1 MSDSSKSNGLKVA
14 IGILATL
21 LIGSI
26 IFGTKLYSDQKK
38 VSMQLEE
45 DKKDII
51 SDLDDIK
58 ASYEDALAES
68 DIVNQELAD
77 ATSRIEL
84 YIDSLKSAKA
94 DVAYLRRFRRQ
105 VSILKQE
112 RERLMAENDSL
123 RSSNQLLTL
132 QRDSTALALSE
143 QTKYNDSLLVQ
154 NLDLA
159 KQVEIGSALTVSG
172 LSAEGARVRSSGKIV
187 SMSRASRVNKLRVCF
202 AMASNSLAETGDRE
216 MYLQVLDPNGNL
228 LGENLTFTNEE
239 GDLNYSKKTKFYYEG
254 NSLDVC
260 DYIDPPADLP
270 KGRYTVN
277 LYDQLAMVSTTTFE
291 LK

>member
-1 MSDSSKSNGLKVA
+1 MADSSKSNGLKVA
-14 IGILATL
+14 IGILAAL

-26 IFGTKLYSDQKK
+26 VFGTKLYSDQKK

-45 DKKDII
+45 DKQEII
-51 SDLDDIK
+51 TDLDDIK

-84 YIDSLKSAKA
+84 YIDSLKSSKA

-105 VSILKQE
+105 VGILKQE

-132 QRDSTALALSE
+132 QRDSTALALTE
-143 QTKYNDSLLVQ
+143 QTKYTDSLLVQ
-154 NLDLA
+154 NMDLS
-159 KQVEIGSALTVSG
+159 KKVEGSTVGISG
-172 LSAEGARVRSSGKIV
+172 LRAEGARVRSSGKIV
-187 SMSRASRVNKLRVCF
+187 SMSRASRVNKLRICF
-202 AMASNSLAETGDRE
+202 SLGSNTLAEVGDRE
-216 MYLQVLDPNGNL
+216 MFIQVLDPNGTMM
-228 LGENLTFTNEE
+228 GENLSYTSEE
-239 GDLNYSKKTKFYYEG
+239 GELSYSKKTKFYYEK
-254 NSLDVC
+254 NELDVC
-260 DYIDPPADLP
+260 DYIDPTGDLAQ
-270 KGRYTVN
+270 GRYVVN
-277 LYDQLAMVSTTTFE
+277 LYDKLALVSTTTFE

>member
-1 MSDSSKSNGLKVA
+1 MADSSKSNGLKVA
-14 IGILATL
+14 IGILAAL
-21 LIGSI
+21 LVGSI
-26 IFGTKLYSDQKK
+26 VFGTKLYSDQKK

-45 DKKDII
+45 DKQDII
-51 SDLDDIK
+51 ADLDDIK

-94 DVAYLRRFRRQ
+94 DVVYLRRFRRQ

-132 QRDSTALALSE
+132 QRDSTALALVE

-159 KQVEIGSALTVSG
+159 RQVEVGSNVGVSG
-172 LSAEGARVRSSGKIV
+172 FKAEGARVRSSGKIV
-187 SMSRASRVNKLRVCF
+187 SMSRASRVNKIRVCF
-202 AMASNSLAETGDRE
+202 SLGSNTLAEAGDRE
-216 MYLQVLDPNGNL
+216 MLIQVLDPNGDL
-228 LGENLTFTNEE
+228 IGENAAYTTEE
-239 GDLNYSKKTKFYYEG
+239 GSVNYSKRTKFYYEK

-260 DYIDPPADLP
+260 DYIDPPAELA

-277 LYDQLAMVSTTTFE
+277 LYDKLAMISTTSFE
-291 LK
+291 LR